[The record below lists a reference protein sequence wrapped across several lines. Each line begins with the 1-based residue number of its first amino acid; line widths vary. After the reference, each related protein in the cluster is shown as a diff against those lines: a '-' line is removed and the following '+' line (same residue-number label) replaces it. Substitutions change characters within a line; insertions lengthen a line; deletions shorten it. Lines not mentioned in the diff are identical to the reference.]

1 MASLEQSRQLLTEIP
16 GPASLELNK
25 RRVAA
30 VSRGV
35 GITLPVYVARAGGG
49 IIEDVDGNRLIDLG
63 SGIAVT
69 TIGNSSPRV
78 VDAVR
83 TQVAEFTHTCF
94 MVTPYEEYVA
104 VAEELNRITPGSGEK
119 RSVLFNSGAE
129 AVENAI
135 KVARSYTHKTA
146 VVAFDH
152 AYHGRTNLTMALTA
166 KSMPYKSGFGPFA
179 PEIYRAPLSYPYRDG
194 LLDKELASDGEKA
207 AARTISF
214 MDKQVGAENLAAVI
228 IEPISGEGGFIVP
241 AEGFLPAL
249 LDWCRKNDVV
259 FIADEVQSGFA
270 RTGAWFACEHEGIE
284 PDLMCIA
291 KGIADGLP
299 LSAVTGRA
307 EIMDAPHVSG
317 LGGTFGGNP
326 VACAAA
332 LASIETIESDGLIER
347 AKQIERIEWNG
358 CSAAGRRRPD
368 RRRARPRRH
377 DRHRAGEIRN
387 RRPRPRADAQI
398 GQRRTRGR
406 RRDPDVRHV
415 RQRRPAAAPAD
426 DQRRAADRGPR
437 RAGRAAGRSCSHS
450 RRWAISQPP
459 LRRIHCRNTFSFAN
473 VLIGSAAWRK
483 QSPTSQSCKE
493 LLCRLLLVNSGWNAA
508 SRT

>member
-1 MASLEQSRQLLTEIP
+1 MSWPASSRVASLVTEIP

-25 RRVAA
+25 RRAAA
-30 VSRGV
+30 VSHGV
-35 GITLPVYVARAGGG
+35 NVSLPVFVARAGGG
-49 IIEDVDGNRLIDLG
+49 IVEDVDGNRLIDLG

-83 TQVAEFTHTCF
+83 AQVADFTHTCF
-94 MVTPYEEYVA
+94 MVTPYEEYVV

-135 KVARSYTHKTA
+135 KVARSYTRKPA
-146 VVAFDH
+146 VVAFNH
-152 AYHGRTNLTMALTA
+152 AYHGRTNLTLALTA

-194 LLDKELASDGEKA
+194 LLDKELATDGEKA
-207 AARTISF
+207 AARTIRVIES
-214 MDKQVGAENLAAVI
+214 QIGADSLAAVL
-228 IEPISGEGGFIVP
+228 IEPIQGEGGFIVP

-259 FIADEVQSGFA
+259 FIADEVQTGFA
-270 RTGAWFACEHEGIE
+270 RTGAMFACEHDGIE
-284 PDLMCIA
+284 PDLICTA

-307 EIMDAPHVSG
+307 QIMDAPHVGG

-332 LASIETIESDGLIER
+332 LATIETIERDGLIER
-347 AKQIERIEWNG
+347 AQQLERLMTEPLLRLQAADDRVGDVRGRGAMIAVELVKSG
-358 CSAAGRRRPD
+358 TAEPDPELTEALSKAAHAAGVIVLTC
-368 RRRARPRRH
+368 
-377 DRHRAGEIRN
+377 GMFGNIIRLL
-387 RRPRPRADAQI
+387 
-398 GQRRTRGR
+398 
-406 RRDPDVRHV
+406 
-415 RQRRPAAAPAD
+415 
-426 DQRRAADRGPR
+426 
-437 RAGRAAGRSCSHS
+437 
-450 RRWAISQPP
+450 PP
-459 LRRIHCRNTFSFAN
+459 LTISD
-473 VLIGSAAWRK
+473 
-483 QSPTSQSCKE
+483 E
-493 LLCRLLLVNSGWNAA
+493 LLIEGVDTL
-508 SRT
+508 SRILGDL

>member
-1 MASLEQSRQLLTEIP
+1 MASLEQSRQLVTEIP

-25 RRVAA
+25 RRAAA
-30 VSRGV
+30 VSHGV
-35 GITLPVYVARAGGG
+35 NVSLPVFVARAGGG
-49 IIEDVDGNRLIDLG
+49 IVEDVDGNRLIDLG

-83 TQVAEFTHTCF
+83 AQVADFTHTCF
-94 MVTPYEEYVA
+94 MVTPYEEYIV

-135 KVARSYTHKTA
+135 KVARSYTRKPA
-146 VVAFDH
+146 VVAFNH
-152 AYHGRTNLTMALTA
+152 AYHGRTNLTLALTA

-194 LLDKELASDGEKA
+194 LLDKELATDGEKA
-207 AARTISF
+207 AARTIRVIES
-214 MDKQVGAENLAAVI
+214 QIGADSLAAVL
-228 IEPISGEGGFIVP
+228 IEPIQGEGGFIVP

-259 FIADEVQSGFA
+259 FIADEVQTGFA
-270 RTGAWFACEHEGIE
+270 RTGAMFACEHDGIE
-284 PDLMCIA
+284 PDLICTA

-307 EIMDAPHVSG
+307 QIMDAPHVGG

-332 LASIETIESDGLIER
+332 LATIETIERDGLIER
-347 AKQIERIEWNG
+347 AQQLERLMTEPLLRLQAADDRVGDVRGRGAMIAVELVKSG
-358 CSAAGRRRPD
+358 TAEPDPELTEALSKAAHAAGVIVLTC
-368 RRRARPRRH
+368 
-377 DRHRAGEIRN
+377 GMFGNIIRLL
-387 RRPRPRADAQI
+387 
-398 GQRRTRGR
+398 
-406 RRDPDVRHV
+406 
-415 RQRRPAAAPAD
+415 
-426 DQRRAADRGPR
+426 
-437 RAGRAAGRSCSHS
+437 
-450 RRWAISQPP
+450 PP
-459 LRRIHCRNTFSFAN
+459 LTISD
-473 VLIGSAAWRK
+473 
-483 QSPTSQSCKE
+483 E
-493 LLCRLLLVNSGWNAA
+493 LLIEGVDTL
-508 SRT
+508 SRILGDL